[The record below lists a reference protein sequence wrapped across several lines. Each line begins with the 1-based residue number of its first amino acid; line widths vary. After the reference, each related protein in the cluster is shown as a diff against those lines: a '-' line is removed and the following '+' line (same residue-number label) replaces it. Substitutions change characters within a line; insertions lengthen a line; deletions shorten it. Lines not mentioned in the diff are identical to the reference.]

1 MPALEP
7 EDGASHVDKKM
18 TFAALGVVALAVM
31 VFVGLSLRGVDRPVP
46 TPAPTQNLDAVRTE
60 AVGTFAS
67 DLTGTA
73 AAASTDT
80 PTKAESPT
88 SAASTTAEAI
98 TTGTP
103 ATPGTPATQGA
114 TSGTNSAPITP
125 ACLGLR
131 FVRDVAIPD
140 NTPMTPAQV
149 FTKSWLVE
157 NSGTCPWHAG
167 FQVVLIGGLAMGGSP
182 YQLPQDVGPGG
193 RIQVSI
199 KMVSP
204 TDQTGIVQG
213 TWKMADTSG
222 TTFGDYMSVV
232 IVVGSGTGRAPTLVP
247 AATATR
253 TP

>member
-1 MPALEP
+1 
-7 EDGASHVDKKM
+7 M
-18 TFAALGVVALAVM
+18 TFAALGVVVLAVI

-46 TPAPTQNLDAVRTE
+46 TAIPTQNLDAVRTE
-60 AVGTFAS
+60 AVETFAS

-73 AAASTDT
+73 VVVPTDT
-80 PTKAESPT
+80 PTGTESPT
-88 SAASTTAEAI
+88 SITAEATTTA

-103 ATPGTPATQGA
+103 GTPGTKVA
-114 TSGTNSAPITP
+114 TSGTNAAPVTP

-131 FVRDVAIPD
+131 FVRDVSIPD

-157 NSGTCPWHAG
+157 NSGTCPWQAG

-182 YQLPQDVGPGG
+182 FQLAQDVGPGG

-213 TWKMADTSG
+213 TWKMSDTTG
-222 TTFGDYMSVV
+222 KTFGDYMSVV
-232 IVVGSGTGRAPTLVP
+232 IVVGSGTVRAPTLAP
-247 AATATR
+247 ATTPTR